1 MGGLGS
7 DLNAQHQPTMNK
19 KLILIALAVLALG
32 ATGCTS
38 VKSPAGWEYR
48 SSIFQKQID
57 TIELSGH
64 TNGNYTLKV
73 KGYRSDTSAMIESVA
88 AGVAKGLNPAP

>member
-1 MGGLGS
+1 M
-7 DLNAQHQPTMNK
+7 K
-19 KLILIALAVLALG
+19 KLKIAALVVAAVG
-32 ATGCTS
+32 IVGCTS

-73 KGYRSDTSAMIESVA
+73 KGYRSDSTAMIESVA

>member
-1 MGGLGS
+1 
-7 DLNAQHQPTMNK
+7 MNK
-19 KLILIALAVLALG
+19 KLILITLAAVVPS

-38 VKSPAGWEYR
+38 VKSPAGWEYK
-48 SSIFQKQID
+48 STIFQKQID
-57 TIELSGH
+57 TIDLTGN
-64 TNGNYTLKV
+64 TNGAYTLKV